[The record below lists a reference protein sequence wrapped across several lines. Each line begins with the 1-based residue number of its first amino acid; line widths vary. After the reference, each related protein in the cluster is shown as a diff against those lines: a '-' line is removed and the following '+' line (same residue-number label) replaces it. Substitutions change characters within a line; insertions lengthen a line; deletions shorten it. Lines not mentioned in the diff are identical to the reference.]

1 MEYGLI
7 GAKLGH
13 SFSRE
18 IHARIA
24 DYAYELRE
32 LTPDGV
38 DALMKSRDF
47 RAINVTIPY
56 KETVIPYLDFVS
68 EDARKIGAVNTIVQR
83 DGKLYGYNT
92 DYAGAAALLRHAG
105 VDVSGKKALI
115 LGTGGTSKTLRAVIR
130 DQGAREIVV
139 VSRTPGE
146 NEVSYTDAAALHGDA
161 QVIANTTPVGMYP
174 KNETCPVHLEDYP
187 ELTGVVDVVYN
198 PLRTNLILGARQRG
212 LPAEGGL
219 YMLAAQAVYASALFT
234 GTNAE
239 EALIQQAYASVLA
252 QKRNLVLI
260 GMPSCGKTT
269 VGRILAHQTGHPLL
283 DTDEII
289 AQRAGRS
296 IPDIFALEGEAA
308 FRAMER
314 EAVAEAGKQS
324 GVVIATG
331 GGVPLDDRNV
341 AALRQN
347 GVLIFLNRPLD
358 ALQATPDRPLSC
370 TVDALKKRYEERLP
384 RYSAVCDVRID
395 GSESPDNAARQVL
408 HAIGEDE

>member
-1 MEYGLI
+1 M
-7 GAKLGH
+7 
-13 SFSRE
+13 
-18 IHARIA
+18 
-24 DYAYELRE
+24 
-32 LTPDGV
+32 V
-38 DALMKSRDF
+38 DA
-47 RAINVTIPY
+47 
-56 KETVIPYLDFVS
+56 
-68 EDARKIGAVNTIVQR
+68 
-83 DGKLYGYNT
+83 
-92 DYAGAAALLRHAG
+92 
-105 VDVSGKKALI
+105 
-115 LGTGGTSKTLRAVIR
+115 
-130 DQGAREIVV
+130 
-139 VSRTPGE
+139 
-146 NEVSYTDAAALHGDA
+146 
-161 QVIANTTPVGMYP
+161 
-174 KNETCPVHLEDYP
+174 
-187 ELTGVVDVVYN
+187 VYN

-269 VGRILAHQTGHPLL
+269 VGRILARQTGHPLL

-370 TVDALKKRYEERLP
+370 TVDALRKRYEERLP

-395 GSESPDNAARQVL
+395 GSESPDDAARQVL

>member
-18 IHARIA
+18 IHARMA

-139 VSRTPGE
+139 VSRNPGE
-146 NEVSYTDAAALHGDA
+146 NEVSYADAAALHSDA
-161 QVIANTTPVGMYP
+161 QVIVNTTPVGMYP
-174 KNETCPVHLEDYP
+174 KNETCPVHLKDYP
-187 ELTGVVDVVYN
+187 DLTGVVDAVYN

-289 AQRAGRS
+289 TQRAGCS
-296 IPDIFALEGEAA
+296 IPDFFAREGEAA

-314 EAVAEAGKQS
+314 EVVAEAGKQS

-370 TVDALKKRYEERLP
+370 TADALKKRYEERFP
-384 RYSAVCDVRID
+384 RYSAICDVRID
-395 GSESPDNAARQVL
+395 GGESPDDAARQVL
-408 HAIGEDE
+408 HAIGEEE